1 MGVESSCGSWLLLLH
16 ADSRLPERWQQA
28 VARAIDSHWPKQ
40 IDAAWYFDLRI
51 AGAAPGLRLVEA
63 GVALRS
69 RWRQLPYGD
78 QGLLLPRSLLQRA
91 GGLLPLPLMEDLE
104 LALRLRRHC
113 RLRPLG
119 AQLRVDGRRWQQL
132 GVWQTALRNAQLR
145 RAWRRGSSAE
155 ELASHY
161 YEASDTSRC

>member
-1 MGVESSCGSWLLLLH
+1 MAWRG
-16 ADSRLPERWQQA
+16 
-28 VARAIDSHWPKQ
+28 
-40 IDAAWYFDLRI
+40 DAI
-51 AGAAPGLRLVEA
+51 AGLGASALLSAVGPLFLGAGLALSAGDDAREGIAEA
-63 GVALRS
+63 LYGVAAALATERS
-69 RWRQLPYGD
+69 NETGRAY
-78 QGLLLPRSLLQRA
+78 LQ
-91 GGLLPLPLMEDLE
+91 

-119 AQLRVDGRRWQQL
+119 AQLRVDGRRWQKL